1 MRLPVEAFARLLCT
15 QQCLQRLRADE
26 AADMRGKDA
35 VDAAFHLAGSSF
47 AGVPGF

>member
-35 VDAAFHLAGSSF
+35 V
-47 AGVPGF
+47 